1 MNILVIDDSAL
12 IRAIL
17 TRTLTP
23 IGAVHAPGDLQGARD
38 LLGFHSGQC
47 DMDVVLLDLEMPERD
62 GLSFLRDLRAHP
74 HLADLS
80 VIMVTSTQETERL
93 DDAFAAGANDYVT
106 KPAHDNVL
114 RARTLH
120 GARLTRA
127 LRAAKDRERELA
139 AANVQ
144 LEQLSLTDAL
154 TGLAN
159 RRAFD
164 QQYTQALALA
174 QRSRMPSTLIMA
186 DIDHF
191 KRYNDALGH
200 PAGDACLQQVAAVLR
215 RSCHRRTDLAAR
227 YGGEEF
233 ALLLLDTDLRGAQ
246 EVAGRVHAALEDAAI
261 PHPDHPL
268 GRVTL
273 SLGLASTA
281 AADLK
286 GAADAAL
293 YRAKAQGRN
302 TTAEAH

>member
-12 IRAIL
+12 IRAML

-23 IGAVHAPGDLQGARD
+23 IGAVYAPGDLQGARD
-38 LLGFHSGQC
+38 LLGFHTGQC

-74 HLADLS
+74 HLTDLS

-114 RARTLH
+114 RARTLN

-127 LRAAKDRERELA
+127 LRAAKDRERDLA
-139 AANVQ
+139 AANAQ

-164 QQYTQALALA
+164 QQYAQAVAIA
-174 QRSRMPSTLIMA
+174 QRSHVPLTLIMA

-200 PAGDACLQQVAAVLR
+200 PTGDACLQQVAALLQ
-215 RSCHRRTDLAAR
+215 RSCHRHTDLAAR

-233 ALLLLDTDLRGAQ
+233 ALLLLDTDLRGAH
-246 EVAGRVHAALEDAAI
+246 EVARRIHTALELASI

-281 AADLK
+281 STDLK

-302 TTAEAH
+302 STAAAH

>member
-17 TRTLTP
+17 TRTLSP

-38 LLGFHSGQC
+38 LLGFRSGAC
-47 DMDVVLLDLEMPERD
+47 DMDVVLLDLEMPELD
-62 GLSFLRDLRAHP
+62 GLSFLRDLRAQP

-114 RARTLH
+114 RARTLNA
-120 GARLTRA
+120 ARLTRA
-127 LRAAKDRERELA
+127 LRAAKDRERDLA
-139 AANVQ
+139 AANAQ
-144 LEQLSLTDAL
+144 LAHLSLTDAL

-164 QQYTQALALA
+164 TQYEQALALA
-174 QRSRMPSTLIMA
+174 QRSARPTTLIMA

-200 PAGDACLQQVAAVLR
+200 PAGDECLRRVADVLR
-215 RSCHRRTDLAAR
+215 ASCQRRTDLASR

-233 ALLLLDTDLRGAQ
+233 ALLLLDTDPRGAH
-246 EVAGRVHAALEDAAI
+246 EVAGRIHAALEAAAI

-281 AADLK
+281 APDLK
-286 GAADAAL
+286 DAADEAL
-293 YRAKAQGRN
+293 YRAKARGRN
-302 TTAEAH
+302 RTEEW